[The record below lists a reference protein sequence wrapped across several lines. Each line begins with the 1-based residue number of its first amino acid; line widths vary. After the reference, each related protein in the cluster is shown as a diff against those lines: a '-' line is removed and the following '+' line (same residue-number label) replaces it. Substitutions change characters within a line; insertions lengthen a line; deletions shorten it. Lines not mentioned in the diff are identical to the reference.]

1 MKQQP
6 TNYADTFLSKLK
18 EQSFTIM
25 LLVGIMYY
33 QNTLFT
39 GQMNEYK
46 AMIKAKEDLILKLTE
61 EERQRLIDREKYLI
75 GQRDEFIK
83 ELKEFG
89 LNAWDKK
96 IFLVRYKGFS
106 NVVAEDEI
114 KDWCSEVDM
123 LNLSKDK

>member
-1 MKQQP
+1 MKNQP
-6 TNYADTFLSKLK
+6 SNYADTFLSKLK

-39 GQMNEYK
+39 SQMNEYK

-75 GQRDEFIK
+75 TQRDEFIK
-83 ELKEFG
+83 E
-89 LNAWDKK
+89 
-96 IFLVRYKGFS
+96 
-106 NVVAEDEI
+106 I
-114 KDWCSEVDM
+114 KD
-123 LNLSKDK
+123 KTK